1 MSDQLF
7 EVAFSG
13 QISDGANADEV
24 RVKVAKLFN
33 ADEAKLAQLF
43 SGKRIVI
50 KKNID
55 QATANKYRT
64 ALARAGAECE
74 VAPVG
79 GAVEAAPQPASE
91 PAPAAAPQP
100 AAEPAPAAAPQP
112 AAPAATSQE
121 YESSYDGE
129 LAPPPQTDPLGITGD
144 QIEELAASI
153 APVGSE
159 LQDDYEAPQEPDID
173 ITGFDIAPVGSELS
187 TAKKEPD
194 PPPPDT
200 SGITLAD

>member
-13 QISDGANADEV
+13 QVSTGANPDEV
-24 RVKVAKLFN
+24 KARVAKMFK
-33 ADEAKLAQLF
+33 ADDAKLAQLF

-55 QATANKYRT
+55 QATAAKYQT
-64 ALARAGAECE
+64 ALNRAGAECE
-74 VAPVG
+74 VNSLGGAAPV
-79 GAVEAAPQPASE
+79 AN
-91 PAPAAAPQP
+91 
-100 AAEPAPAAAPQP
+100 
-112 AAPAATSQE
+112 AATAATPSPTD
-121 YESSYDGE
+121 YETAYDGE
-129 LAPPPQTDPLGITGD
+129 VEPPPQTDPLGITAD
-144 QIEELAASI
+144 QIEDLAVSI

-159 LQDDYEAPQEPDID
+159 LLDAHAAPEEPRID
-173 ITGFDIAPVGSELS
+173 LDGLDVAPVGSDIG
-187 TAKKEPD
+187 TTKKDPD

>member
-13 QISDGANADEV
+13 QISEGANMEEVKARVGKMFNADEV
-24 RVKVAKLFN
+24 
-33 ADEAKLAQLF
+33 KLAQLF

-55 QATANKYRT
+55 QATAAKYKT
-64 ALARAGAECE
+64 ALNRAGAECE
-74 VAPVG
+74 ISSPG
-79 GAVEAAPQPASE
+79 GEATAAQPAAAT
-91 PAPAAAPQP
+91 PAPAEP
-100 AAEPAPAAAPQP
+100 AAKSTPVS
-112 AAPAATSQE
+112 TE
-121 YESSYDGE
+121 YETSYDGE
-129 LAPPPQTDPLGITGD
+129 VAPPPRTDPLGITGD
-144 QIEELAASI
+144 QIEDLAVSI

-159 LQDDYEAPQEPDID
+159 LLDEYKEPDEPDIN
-173 ITGFDIAPVGSELS
+173 ITGIDIAPVGSDLS
-187 TAKKEPD
+187 DAKKEQE

>member
-13 QISDGANADEV
+13 QISEGANLDEV
-24 RVKVAKLFN
+24 KARVGKIFN
-33 ADEAKLAQLF
+33 ADDAKLAQLF

-55 QATANKYRT
+55 QATAAKYQT
-64 ALARAGAECE
+64 ALNRAGAECE
-74 VAPVG
+74 VSSLSG
-79 GAVEAAPQPASE
+79 
-91 PAPAAAPQP
+91 
-100 AAEPAPAAAPQP
+100 
-112 AAPAATSQE
+112 AAPAAQAETTAATVAPAQSAVASTASAAE
-121 YESSYDGE
+121 YEASYDGE
-129 LAPPPQTDPLGITGD
+129 AESPPQTDPLGITGD
-144 QIEELAASI
+144 QIEDLAVSI

-159 LQDDYEAPQEPDID
+159 LQDSYTEPEAPQID
-173 ITGFDIAPVGSELS
+173 ITGLDIAPVGSDLGS
-187 TAKKEPD
+187 TRKDPE